1 MRIRS
6 GISTSTRKARNGFTL
21 VEALMGIT
29 FAALVLVSLYAG
41 ITYGMSVTE
50 VTRENLRA
58 TQLILEKFETIRLYT
73 WDQLNG
79 SNNFVIPSSF
89 TNSYAIDPTTGKGS
103 GVIYSGTMT
112 LEPAPLSGSPSYS
125 SDIKLVT
132 VTLNWT
138 CAGIPRTRTM
148 QTLVARQGLQ
158 QYVY

>member
-6 GISTSTRKARNGFTL
+6 AIGTSKTKASSGFTL
-21 VEALMGIT
+21 VEALVGLSIAA
-29 FAALVLVSLYAG
+29 FALVTLYAG

-79 SNNFVIPSSF
+79 ANGFVVPNTF
-89 TNSYAIDPTTGKGS
+89 TNSYAVDPATGKTS
-103 GVIYSGTMT
+103 GVVYSGTMT
-112 LEPAPLSGSPSYS
+112 LETAPITASYS
-125 SDIKLVT
+125 SDMKIVT

-138 CAGIPRTRTM
+138 CAGVPRTRTM